1 MRRGCRRI
9 ILGAFRAVLTLVR
22 EVGRELRILALRPK
36 WVPLAI
42 TLVFGSPAQAALVVM
57 DCDDLS
63 AATGAVDRYSSAPL
77 HMVFESRVCN
87 PAIGHFR
94 HCPHRRTTHR
104 HYARHCRLKRR
115 CESPTWAEPGD
126 LPNTGGAPGVWF
138 TRQEILPVYQPTPN
152 VSIPEPPAAVLVELG
167 GVLLVWKAMRPLR
180 SCRSWRQPKPPVERK
195 SGDFPCAIWVAGR
208 PQPDC

>member
-77 HMVFESRVCN
+77 HMVFESR
-87 PAIGHFR
+87 A
-94 HCPHRRTTHR
+94 
-104 HYARHCRLKRR
+104 L
-115 CESPTWAEPGD
+115 
-126 LPNTGGAPGVWF
+126 
-138 TRQEILPVYQPTPN
+138 
-152 VSIPEPPAAVLVELG
+152 
-167 GVLLVWKAMRPLR
+167 
-180 SCRSWRQPKPPVERK
+180 
-195 SGDFPCAIWVAGR
+195 
-208 PQPDC
+208 